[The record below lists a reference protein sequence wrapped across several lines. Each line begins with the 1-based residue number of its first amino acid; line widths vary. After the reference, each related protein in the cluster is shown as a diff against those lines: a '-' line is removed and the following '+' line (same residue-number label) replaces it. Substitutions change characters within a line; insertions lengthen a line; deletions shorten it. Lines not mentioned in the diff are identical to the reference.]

1 MFAKNCPDASWLD
14 PVTGVKCYGNA
25 DSFKQVLPNRPVKER
40 IAIMRTV
47 RWSMF
52 APAREE

>member
-1 MFAKNCPDASWLD
+1 MHASWID
-14 PVTGVKCYGNA
+14 PVTGVKCHGNV

-52 APAREE
+52 APAREEWYAGR